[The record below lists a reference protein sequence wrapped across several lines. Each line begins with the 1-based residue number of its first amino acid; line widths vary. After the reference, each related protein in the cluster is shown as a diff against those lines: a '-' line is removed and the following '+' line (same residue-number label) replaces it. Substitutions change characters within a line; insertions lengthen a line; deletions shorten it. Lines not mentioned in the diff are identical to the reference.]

1 MKELWNNTVKLWQE
15 LKHSERRMFLGSAIG
30 IVALVIALS
39 YFVLRAD
46 YQVLFSELDSR
57 DAAAI
62 VEELKRMKVPY
73 RIADGGAKILVEEKV
88 VHETRLGLM
97 GRGVPLSGGVGFEIF
112 DSKDVGMTEYTQ
124 KINYQRALQG
134 ELARTIMAI
143 EQVKQARV
151 HLVVTESGLFKRQ
164 KAQPKA
170 SVNLTL
176 KPGARLNPE
185 QIAGVQRLVAAAVP
199 GLEVGRVT
207 VSDQRGLTLSAMV
220 ESDENLAA
228 AGGHFR
234 LKKQAEDYLARKVVD
249 VMDRTFGPGQAI
261 VSVDVTLNFDEIRR
275 TQESL
280 APYHGSEGVTGA
292 IVRKRQ
298 SVHQQAKGPATRAVN
313 GQVEYAA
320 DSSPVTSTSEI
331 EYQIG
336 KTIEQVVSQP
346 GGVKRVS
353 VGVVVPA
360 QLDNEQLAR
369 VREVV
374 SMVVGFSSERGDAIT
389 IQPIDRLL
397 NKIDET
403 AEKAAVETEDTQL
416 SGIGAWLRSP
426 RTWIWAA
433 GGLLALIIFAVSLRL
448 LVSRRGHADV
458 ESLDGQERE
467 RLLGEIRQWLEAGK
481 SSGENARGVVS

>member
-1 MKELWNNTVKLWQE
+1 MKELWNNAVKFWRE
-15 LKHSERRMFLGSAIG
+15 LGTSERAIFAGGAAG
-30 IVALVIALS
+30 IVVLVGLLA
-39 YFVLRAD
+39 YWTFRTD
-46 YQVLFSELDSR
+46 YQVLFSDLESR

-62 VEELKRMKVPY
+62 VQELKRMKVLY
-73 RIADGGAKILVEEKV
+73 RVDDGGARILVEEELV
-88 VHETRLGLM
+88 YETRLGLM

-112 DSKDVGMTEYTQ
+112 DNKDVGMTEYTQ

-134 ELARTIMAI
+134 ELARTVMAI
-143 EQVKQARV
+143 EQVRQARV

-176 KPGARLNPE
+176 KSGAQLNHE
-185 QIAGVQRLVAAAVP
+185 QIAGIQRLVAAAVP
-199 GLEVGRVT
+199 GLDVGRVT
-207 VSDQRGLTLSAMV
+207 VSDQRGVTLSPTM
-220 ESDENLAA
+220 ESNEELATA
-228 AGGHFR
+228 TGHLH

-261 VSVDVTLNFDEIRR
+261 VSVDATLNFDEIRR

-280 APYHGSEGVTGA
+280 APYHSSEGVTGA

-298 SVHQQAKGPATRAVN
+298 SVHQQARGPATRVVN
-313 GQVEYAA
+313 GDADYAA
-320 DSSPVTSTSEI
+320 GTSPVTSTTEV

-346 GGVKRVS
+346 GGLKRIS

-374 SMVVGFSSERGDAIT
+374 SMVVGFSSDRGDAIT

-397 NKIDET
+397 TKV
-403 AEKAAVETEDTQL
+403 AEPVDNTEPEKQEESRVLPT
-416 SGIGAWLRSP
+416 WLMQP
-426 RTWIWAA
+426 QGWMWLA
-433 GGLLALIIFAVSLRL
+433 GGIATLLIVAVAVLMRRRNESPVSLGRDEREQLLA
-448 LVSRRGHADV
+448 
-458 ESLDGQERE
+458 
-467 RLLGEIRQWLEAGK
+467 EIRQWLETNKA
-481 SSGENARGVVS
+481 SGDDARGAA